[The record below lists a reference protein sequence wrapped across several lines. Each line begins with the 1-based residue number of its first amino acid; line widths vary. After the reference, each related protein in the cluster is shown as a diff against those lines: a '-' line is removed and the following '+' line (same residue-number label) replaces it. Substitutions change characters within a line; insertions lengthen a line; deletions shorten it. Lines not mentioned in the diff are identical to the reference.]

1 MALNYARL
9 SAMAQR
15 LIEANGRPCDFSR
28 KGTAPADAAKP
39 WRAPQASSGAGGPVT
54 YSNVVAVVTS
64 EWYGD
69 QPNNGARRPG
79 QMVLLV
85 AASSFPGDA
94 VDLLTLD
101 RVDDGT
107 TVWKICKMLPVMP
120 GATPLIFQSDLEG

>member
-1 MALNYARL
+1 MAVNYVRL
-9 SAMAQR
+9 AAMAQR
-15 LIEANGRPCDFSR
+15 IIEANGRPCDFSR
-28 KGTAPADAAKP
+28 KGTAPANASQP
-39 WRAPQASSGAGGPVT
+39 WRASQTTAGAGGPVA
-54 YSNVVAVVTS
+54 YSAVKCAITQ

-69 QPNNGARRPG
+69 QPNSVVRRPG

-85 AASSFPGDA
+85 AASSFPDDA

-107 TVWKICKMLPVMP
+107 TVWRICKMLPIMP